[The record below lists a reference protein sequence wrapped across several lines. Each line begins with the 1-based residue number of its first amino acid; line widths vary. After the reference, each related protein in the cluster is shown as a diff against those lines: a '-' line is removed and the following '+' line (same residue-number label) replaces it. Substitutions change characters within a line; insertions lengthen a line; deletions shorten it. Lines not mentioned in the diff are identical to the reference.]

1 MQNLASCE
9 RKALKNYISGYHKGQ
24 VQQLQ
29 PMQQQLDVYDLDID
43 DTDFYTI
50 DDVSEH
56 NIDDAAQHYEQ
67 ACNVGGMSILRDKV
81 LRVGTEKEIHVFN
94 MMLQGRTVNE
104 MCKVFDKSHTT
115 VNKYINSLLDKVIE
129 G

>member
-1 MQNLASCE
+1 MASCE
-9 RKALKNYISGYHKGQ
+9 REALKNYISGYHKGQ
-24 VQQLQ
+24 VQQRR
-29 PMQQQLDVYDLDID
+29 PMQQLDVYDLDID

-56 NIDDAAQHYEQ
+56 SIDEAAQHYEQ
-67 ACNVGGMSILRDKV
+67 ACNVGGMSMLRDKV
-81 LRVGTEKEIHVFN
+81 YQLGTDREIHVFN

-104 MCKVFDKSHTT
+104 MCKVFDKSRSTID
-115 VNKYINSLLDKVIE
+115 NYINSLLDKVIE

>member
-9 RKALKNYISGYHKGQ
+9 REVLKNYISDYHKGQ
-24 VQQLQ
+24 VQQRQ
-29 PMQQQLDVYDLDID
+29 PMQHLDVYDLDID

-81 LRVGTEKEIHVFN
+81 LRVGTEKEIHIFF
-94 MMLQGRTVNE
+94 MLLQGRTVND
-104 MCKVFDKSHTT
+104 MCKVFDRGRSTMQK
-115 VNKYINSLLDKVIE
+115 NIDRLLDKIIE

>member
-9 RKALKNYISGYHKGQ
+9 REVLKNYISDYHKGQ
-24 VQQLQ
+24 VQQRR
-29 PMQQQLDVYDLDID
+29 PMQQLDVYDLDID

-56 NIDDAAQHYEQ
+56 SIDDAAQHYEQ
-67 ACNVGGMSILRDKV
+67 ACNVGGMSMLRDKV
-81 LRVGTEKEIHVFN
+81 YQLGTDREIHIFF

-104 MCKVFDKSHTT
+104 MCKVFNMSHTT
-115 VNKYINSLLDKVIE
+115 VNKYINGLLDKVIE

>member
-9 RKALKNYISGYHKGQ
+9 REVLKNYISGYHKGQ
-24 VQQLQ
+24 VQQRQ
-29 PMQQQLDVYDLDID
+29 PMQQLDGYDLDIE

-56 NIDDAAQHYEQ
+56 NIDDAAQYYEQ
-67 ACNVGGMSILRDKV
+67 ACNVGGMSMLRD
-81 LRVGTEKEIHVFN
+81 RVYQLGTDREIHVFN

-104 MCKVFDKSHTT
+104 MCKVFNMSHTT